1 MTSFP
6 AQYVTY
12 RIAETSGSLLG
23 KDGTGGDGPTEKLG
37 DVGEGGATVRG
48 GIEGGGRIG
57 RKKSGGSHDGG
68 RENEAGHGD
77 YCCTDI
83 GQSVMQNADLVLH
96 ENRNAG
102 VSAPSADCL
111 LDLLT
116 LKTSDL

>member
-57 RKKSGGSHDGG
+57 RKKSGGGHDGG

-77 YCCTDI
+77 CCCTTDI
-83 GQSVMQNADLVLH
+83 GQSVMQNAVLH

-102 VSAPSADCL
+102 VSALSDC
-111 LDLLT
+111 
-116 LKTSDL
+116 